1 MSVAIEERLAEL
13 GRRLAAREADH
24 ADALEAAWTCARS
37 LHGRV
42 AAGLAHYHAA
52 VQPAAPQ
59 LAVTLGE
66 PRVDDKHLHAVEF
79 ELARGRHRAVVT
91 VKSRGEVT
99 LVGPFRLGKA
109 EGPCRSFP
117 IGADAEIESAMGD
130 FLCAF
135 IEAAVS
141 P

>member
-1 MSVAIEERLAEL
+1 MSVAIDERLAEL
-13 GRRLAAREADH
+13 GRRLAAREGQQAP
-24 ADALEAAWTCARS
+24 ALEAAWSRARS
-37 LHGRV
+37 LHERV
-42 AAGLAHYHAA
+42 AKALDHYHGA
-52 VQPAAPQ
+52 VLPAAPQ
-59 LAVTLGE
+59 LAVALTD

-79 ELARGRHRAVVT
+79 ELARGCHRAVVT

-99 LVGPFRLGKA
+99 LVGPFRAGKT

-117 IGADAEIESAMGD
+117 FDADAEIESAMGD

-135 IEAAVS
+135 IEEAVA

>member
-1 MSVAIEERLAEL
+1 MAIDERLAEL
-13 GRRLAAREADH
+13 GRRLAAREEQQAP
-24 ADALEAAWTCARS
+24 ALEAAWDRARS

-42 AAGLAHYHAA
+42 AQALDHYHGA
-52 VQPAAPQ
+52 VLPGAPQ
-59 LAVTLGE
+59 LAVVLTD

-99 LVGPFRLGKA
+99 LVGPFRAGKT

-117 IGADAEIESAMGD
+117 FDADAEIESAMGD

-135 IEAAVS
+135 IEEAVA